1 MVEIFMPNSLCPNP
15 PISKTSFPPSSMGVK
30 NKWLHTTPQTSSK
43 GLLLMHWASLLTRG
57 VGFSLEKRYDHCQD
71 TIPPYKEGTL
81 LCMAPLLITLGPLI
95 SECSKLGKDTH
106 QLDLNVLFPHIFTW
120 LCLFPPSGLHSNVTW
135 LRMPFLVTLFK
146 IESPHLPKF
155 HLLPI
160 PVLFFSKVLIPTW
173 QVTLQ
178 L

>member
-71 TIPPYKEGTL
+71 TIPPYKEGTP
-81 LCMAPLLITLGPLI
+81 PLHGSFADNPGT
-95 SECSKLGKDTH
+95 T
-106 QLDLNVLFPHIFTW
+106 N
-120 LCLFPPSGLHSNVTW
+120 
-135 LRMPFLVTLFK
+135 LRMFQTGQRHTPIRPKCAISSHFYLTLSLSSFRSSFKCYLIKDAFLGHS
-146 IESPHLPKF
+146 I
-155 HLLPI
+155 
-160 PVLFFSKVLIPTW
+160 
-173 QVTLQ
+173 
-178 L
+178 